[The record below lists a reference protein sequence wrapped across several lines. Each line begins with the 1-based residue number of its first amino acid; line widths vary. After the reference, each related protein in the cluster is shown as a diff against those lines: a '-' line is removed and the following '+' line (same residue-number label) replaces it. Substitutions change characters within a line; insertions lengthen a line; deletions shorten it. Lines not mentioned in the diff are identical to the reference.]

1 MGKIKLYLHS
11 RWYAELARAHQ
22 KSGWIAQVD
31 LSGLPFTSVT

>member
-22 KSGWIAQVD
+22 KSGLIAQID
-31 LSGLPFTSVT
+31 LSGLLFPRVT